1 MHQFD
6 GWTIANHPRTG
17 DPGASGVSFLTSYPS
32 QLREA
37 FGSQYSLVS
46 FDPRGVNNSDLVV
59 DCFRCDTAARK
70 EFTTGFYGEVADASP
85 SAPATHLSAIRSY
98 GKWCTD
104 TLKQNNTAKYISTPA
119 VAHDLLT
126 FAKAE
131 AKAAG
136 KSESDAKVW
145 LYGMTLRYHH
155 RLDLCGP
162 ISGQSRPV
170 DFGRRYGW

>member
-1 MHQFD
+1 M
-6 GWTIANHPRTG
+6 IANHPRTG
-17 DPGASGVSFLTSYPS
+17 GPGASGISFLTSYPS
-32 QLREA
+32 QLREV

-59 DCFRCDTAARK
+59 DCFRGDTSARK

-98 GKWCTD
+98 GKWCSD
-104 TLKQNNTAKYISTPA
+104 TLKQNITAKYISTPA

-145 LYGMTLRYHH
+145 FYGMSYGTIISSTFAAQFPDRVG
-155 RLDLCGP
+155 RLILDGVMDGEDYYN
-162 ISGQSRPV
+162 GQ
-170 DFGRRYGW
+170 